1 MKKKYITP
9 EMNVV
14 LLRQKTMLLAGS
26 VLAIDNDDDILNDEI
41 LFGGGDDG
49 IVRSPKLFDF

>member
-14 LLRQKTMLLAGS
+14 LLRQKTMLLVGS
-26 VLAIDNDDDILNDEI
+26 VLAIDNDDDILNPHCSCI
-41 LFGGGDDG
+41 K
-49 IVRSPKLFDF
+49 IQS